1 MKLIELTEKLVGFDT
16 VSNNS
21 NKEMADFL
29 SEYLESKG
37 FKIETYPY
45 KDAENQ
51 KKINLIARKG
61 GEESKLA
68 LSGHMD
74 TVPYKG
80 NWEINSDPLELTEF
94 NGNFYG
100 RGAVDMKHF
109 IALAIKAGEKINET
123 GLKYPFC
130 LCFTSEEEIGCKG
143 ARNLLKEHSA
153 HVAENIIIGEPTD
166 LKPIR
171 AHKGYIYAIV
181 ELRGERGHSSNPQKE
196 KSVFYAL
203 EKIIAKLKVFELKL
217 EGISVPDFNPPYPTM
232 NVGVITTDEVK
243 KSGEI
248 VKSSKNVIPG
258 YCKLEMEIRPVP
270 GQKPEQIFYVLKEM
284 LKEKIGEVE
293 VQIKLA
299 RKPTPPMETPKDSKI
314 VRIAEE
320 LSGCPSSTVAY
331 NTEGG
336 VFNKAGYQS
345 VIWGPGSIKQAHKS
359 NEFIEAKYF
368 QEKIVDLYTEAI
380 RRICG

>member
-166 LKPIR
+166 LKPI
-171 AHKGYIYAIV
+171 
-181 ELRGERGHSSNPQKE
+181 
-196 KSVFYAL
+196 
-203 EKIIAKLKVFELKL
+203 
-217 EGISVPDFNPPYPTM
+217 
-232 NVGVITTDEVK
+232 
-243 KSGEI
+243 
-248 VKSSKNVIPG
+248 
-258 YCKLEMEIRPVP
+258 
-270 GQKPEQIFYVLKEM
+270 
-284 LKEKIGEVE
+284 
-293 VQIKLA
+293 
-299 RKPTPPMETPKDSKI
+299 
-314 VRIAEE
+314 
-320 LSGCPSSTVAY
+320 
-331 NTEGG
+331 
-336 VFNKAGYQS
+336 
-345 VIWGPGSIKQAHKS
+345 
-359 NEFIEAKYF
+359 
-368 QEKIVDLYTEAI
+368 
-380 RRICG
+380 